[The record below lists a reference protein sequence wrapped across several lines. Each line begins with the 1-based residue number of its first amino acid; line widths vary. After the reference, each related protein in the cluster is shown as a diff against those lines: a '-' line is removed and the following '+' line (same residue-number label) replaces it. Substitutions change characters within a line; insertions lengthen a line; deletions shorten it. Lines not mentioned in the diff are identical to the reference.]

1 MALSTTSHKSQ
12 PPLLHS
18 CSGHSSYPHK
28 ELQDLAMAPALRI
41 KTFLLLSLLLLAPLS
56 SSGLVEGFKEG
67 MNRHHDS
74 FVKDGIHM
82 IDTRKLLLDTVD
94 YDEPGP
100 SHKHD
105 PKTKPGGGGGRSP

>member
-1 MALSTTSHKSQ
+1 
-12 PPLLHS
+12 
-18 CSGHSSYPHK
+18 
-28 ELQDLAMAPALRI
+28 MAPALRI

-67 MNRHHDS
+67 MNPHHDS

-82 IDTRKLLLDTVD
+82 INTRKLLLDTVD

-105 PKTKPGGGGGRSP
+105 PKTKPGGGGGRIP

>member
-1 MALSTTSHKSQ
+1 
-12 PPLLHS
+12 
-18 CSGHSSYPHK
+18 
-28 ELQDLAMAPALRI
+28 MAPALRI

-56 SSGLVEGFKEG
+56 SSECLFSLVGLVEGFKEG
-67 MNRHHDS
+67 MNPHHDS

-82 IDTRKLLLDTVD
+82 INTRKLLLDTVD

-105 PKTKPGGGGGRSP
+105 PKTKPGGGGGRIP